1 MSTCAV
7 VNHDQGITEN
17 GELISDQVIE
27 NWNGDDN
34 NLANYN
40 YNEGM
45 LISRRYLLHA
55 SAET

>member
-1 MSTCAV
+1 MTRASRK
-7 VNHDQGITEN
+7 I

-40 YNEGM
+40 YNEGI
-45 LISRRYLLHA
+45 LISRRYLLQA